1 LINIGLFG
9 STGSIGEST
18 LDILRKHSDR
28 YRADVLAAG
37 SRLDDL
43 ARQALEFSPSTLVI
57 ADPSRLPEL
66 QDRLGAEASRF
77 RLLGGEEGL
86 VEAAVLPTIDI
97 VLQGISGAQGL
108 PVSLAAAAAGKR
120 LGLANKESMVMAGPL
135 LQETARRSGSE
146 IIPVD
151 SEHSALFQCLAAGR
165 PEDVDRLILTAS
177 GGPFRTRPRESFS
190 DVTLDEAL
198 KHPTW
203 DMGPKITIDSATMF
217 NKALEIVEARWLFD
231 VESEHIEVC
240 VHPQSVVHSM
250 VLWRDG
256 SVIAQMGAPD
266 MKVPIQYAI
275 TYPERLDGTVRTWS
289 PELFDGLRF
298 FAPDLQKFPSL
309 GLGFLAAERGGTY
322 GAVLNA
328 ANEQAVAMFVEGRI
342 GFQDIFDSVATVME
356 RHDSIASPNLEEILA
371 ADRWAREELAS
382 CF

>member
-1 LINIGLFG
+1 MINIGLFG

-28 YRADVLAAG
+28 YRAEVLAAG
-37 SRLDDL
+37 SRLKDL
-43 ARQALEFSPSTLVI
+43 ARQALEFLPSTLVI
-57 ADPSRLPEL
+57 GDPARLPEL
-66 QDRLGAEASRF
+66 EDLLGPQAGRF
-77 RLLGGEEGL
+77 RMLAGEEGL
-86 VEAAVLPTIDI
+86 VEAASHEGVDI

-108 PVSLAAAAAGKR
+108 PVSLAAAATGKR

-135 LQETARRSGSE
+135 LQDTAQRSGCE

-177 GGPFRTRPRESFS
+177 GGPFRTRPREAFA

-231 VESEHIEVC
+231 VRSQHIEVC

-275 TYPERLDGTVRTWS
+275 TYPERLDGTVKTWS

-298 FAPDLQKFPSL
+298 FAPDMEKFPSL
-309 GLGFLAAERGGTY
+309 ALGFLAAEKGGTY

-328 ANEQAVAMFVEGRI
+328 ANEQAVALFVAGRI

-356 RHDSIASPNLEEILA
+356 RHDSIASPNLDEILA

>member
-1 LINIGLFG
+1 MINIGLFG

>member
-1 LINIGLFG
+1 MINIGLFG

-18 LDILRKHSDR
+18 LDILRKHADR
-28 YRADVLAAG
+28 FRADVLAAG
-37 SRLDDL
+37 SRLEDL
-43 ARQALEFSPSTLVI
+43 ARQALEFNPSTLVI
-57 ADPSRLPEL
+57 ADPQRLSQL
-66 QDRLGAEASRF
+66 RDLLGAEASRF
-77 RLLGGEEGL
+77 RLLAGEEGL
-86 VEAAVLPTIDI
+86 VEAAALPTVDI

-108 PVSLAAAAAGKR
+108 PVSLAAASAGKR

-135 LQETARRSGSE
+135 LQETARRSDSE

-177 GGPFRTRPRESFS
+177 GGPFRTRPQESFA
-190 DVTLDEAL
+190 DVTLEEAL

-231 VESEHIEVC
+231 VGSKHIEVC

-275 TYPERLDGTVRTWS
+275 TYPARLDGTVQTWS

-298 FAPDLQKFPSL
+298 FAPDLEKFPSL
-309 GLGFLAAERGGTY
+309 RLGFLAAEKGGTY

-328 ANEQAVAMFVEGRI
+328 ANEQAVAMFVDGQI

-356 RHDSIASPNLEEILA
+356 RHDSIASPNLAEILA